1 MKGRE
6 TMSFLKE
13 FKEFALKGSVL
24 DMAIG
29 LVIGGAFQ
37 SIITSLVED
46 IIMPFTALFTGSVD
60 YSDWVIKIST
70 AEIKI
75 GSFIT
80 ALISFLILALSVFLA
95 LKVIMGINKRLDAM
109 GQKVTKKI
117 IKNDKGEDEEVEVEP
132 ETKTCPYCL
141 SEVPYK
147 ATRCPHCTSELE
159 KIVKEVIE

>member
-1 MKGRE
+1 
-6 TMSFLKE
+6 MSLLKE

-29 LVIGGAFQ
+29 IVIGGAFQ

-60 YSDWVIKIST
+60 YSDWVIQVST
-70 AEIKI
+70 AEIRV

-95 LKVIMGINKRLDAM
+95 LKAVMGINKKLDEM

>member
-1 MKGRE
+1 MK
-6 TMSFLKE
+6 FFKE

-29 LVIGGAFQ
+29 IVIGGAFQ
-37 SIITSLVED
+37 SIITSLVQD

-60 YSDWVIKIST
+60 YSDWVINIST

-95 LKVIMGINKRLDAM
+95 LKAIVTINKKLEQM
-109 GQKVTKKI
+109 NKEMSEKLGQKLGIKKE
-117 IKNDKGEDEEVEVEP
+117 EDNEEEKEP
-132 ETKTCPYCL
+132 ETKICPYCL
-141 SEVPYK
+141 TEIKYK
-147 ATRCPHCTSELE
+147 AKRCPHCTSELE
-159 KIVKEVIE
+159 DVKEIK